1 LLLIPKTSLA
11 HCGIQILLSNCSYDS
26 ARIKSTLEFS
36 RCPNV
41 RVEYEFSVENCDV
54 SIDKRKAL
62 KEYRRIRQECLG
74 HIRGPSVLSVFAQLQ
89 HLAWNTALFQT
100 LNEGRRLEPDAP
112 VNGPLWGLVTEGY
125 AISTSLGIRRLLDN
139 DKRRISLA
147 WVISRIEKNI
157 HLMTREFYVCHDG
170 LPCDYQD
177 AKDCFYANLSSSLKQ
192 TQPFSVATGKEGWFL
207 SEQMHENFDGL
218 CGEPVKR
225 NRSDQID
232 IGLVNSFKDALKS
245 NSITSI
251 STLAS
256 RVMAHSVICNQ
267 DDIEMPSYAD
277 LIDALSTLMSLANEI
292 SSSIFYDTNIGSVV
306 PLYRGDPV
314 ESLDQPWISTDNLG
328 SLRSFWED
336 ICKGMDEWV

>member
-1 LLLIPKTSLA
+1 MA
-11 HCGIQILLSNCSYDS
+11 
-26 ARIKSTLEFS
+26 
-36 RCPNV
+36 NV
-41 RVEYEFSVENCDV
+41 RVEYAFSVEDCDV
-54 SIDKRKAL
+54 SIDNRKAL
-62 KEYRRIRQECLG
+62 KEYRRIRQECLE

-125 AISTSLGIRRLLDN
+125 AFSTSLGIRRLLDN

-170 LPCDYQD
+170 LPYDYQE
-177 AKDCFYANLSSSLKQ
+177 AKDCFYANLSTSAKRAQSFL
-192 TQPFSVATGKEGWFL
+192 VATGKEGWFL
-207 SEQMHENFDGL
+207 SEQMHESFDSL
-218 CGEPVKR
+218 CGEPAKR
-225 NRSDQID
+225 SRFDQID
-232 IGLVNSFKDALKS
+232 IGLVNSFKDILKS
-245 NSITSI
+245 DSITSI

-256 RVMAHSVICNQ
+256 RVMAHTAICNQ
-267 DDIEMPSYAD
+267 DEIEMPSYD
-277 LIDALSTLMSLANEI
+277 ELIDALSALMSLASEI
-292 SSSIFYDTNIGSVV
+292 SSSIFCDTNMGSVV

-314 ESLDQPWISTDNLG
+314 EGLDQPWISTDNLG
-328 SLRSFWED
+328 NLRSFWED